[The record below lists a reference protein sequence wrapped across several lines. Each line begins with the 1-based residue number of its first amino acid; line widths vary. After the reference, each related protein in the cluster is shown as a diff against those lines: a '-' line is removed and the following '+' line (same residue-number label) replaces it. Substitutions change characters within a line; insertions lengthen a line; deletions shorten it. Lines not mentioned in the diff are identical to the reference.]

1 MLTTGRP
8 FVIWAR
14 GQPPDEEALGLTIKE
29 KFTVEQPYRPPISR
43 LCALKTIDIE
53 SCEEVII
60 LEKGPTCGRRGVGA
74 QSDGGYSRIVRAQ
87 QHTNRTVSAPTQA
100 ANRR

>member
-29 KFTVEQPYRPPISR
+29 KFTVEQPYRSPISR
-43 LCALKTIDIE
+43 LCALKTVDIE
-53 SCEEVII
+53 SCEELIMF
-60 LEKGPTCGRRGVGA
+60 EKWSTCA
-74 QSDGGYSRIVRAQ
+74 QRAL
-87 QHTNRTVSAPTQA
+87 ALG
-100 ANRR
+100 

>member
-1 MLTTGRP
+1 MHRTLTTGRP

-53 SCEEVII
+53 SCQELII
-60 LEKGPTCGRRGVGA
+60 FEKWPMCARRVLA
-74 QSDGGYSRIVRAQ
+74 PRV
-87 QHTNRTVSAPTQA
+87 TVVARVLFALSS
-100 ANRR
+100 